1 MKTLHLAMLGNR
13 AHCWKSLVCV
23 PRCKRPLGHVGYKKP
38 HLGIQTGKLCHG
50 FCNFPRPSWWK
61 GRHSTSVDSLRGGL
75 KRRSNRMFFLCHVS
89 IDSVRLLSLLVQQ
102 KSQLLQSFQAEMI
115 PSYLYRLHWICLLFI
130 FLHLSLESSRLL
142 LPWPSVR
149 GCHYH
154 QTLCNTVFWAPS
166 FCRVIHVSMIWWN
179 LPRFWVT
186 LRVS

>member
-38 HLGIQTGKLCHG
+38 HLGIQTGELCHG

-61 GRHSTSVDSLRGGL
+61 GRHSTSVDRLRGGL

-102 KSQLLQSFQAEMI
+102 KSQILQSFQVEKWC
-115 PSYLYRLHWICLLFI
+115 LHTSIGCIEYVFYSFSCTCCSSHPGFCCPDHQSGVATTTRPFAIRCSGHPVFFGLSMSPWSGGICPDFG
-130 FLHLSLESSRLL
+130 SL
-142 LPWPSVR
+142 
-149 GCHYH
+149 
-154 QTLCNTVFWAPS
+154 
-166 FCRVIHVSMIWWN
+166 
-179 LPRFWVT
+179 
-186 LRVS
+186 